1 MFTKPPQVFYSFF
14 LDYSA
19 NDNKHLVREIIHKY
33 TKQSQPVQPE
43 AEGDPSP
50 VGGTIPDKVPVSSLM
65 PAATLVS
72 GPSHVLVYPGVL
84 FAVYNTAMPRSLK
97 INALE
102 LSLRLTGLLRGNK
115 NISGDVLY
123 QCIYIQCKLFLW
135 FFKWNP

>member
-19 NDNKHLVREIIHKY
+19 NDNRHLVREIIHKY

-72 GPSHVLVYPGVL
+72 GPSHLSNNDTRSSDETTEAQNHRL
-84 FAVYNTAMPRSLK
+84 FSCLSCDAKFTKKS
-97 INALE
+97 
-102 LSLRLTGLLRGNK
+102 SLRFHQGR
-115 NISGDVLY
+115 D
-123 QCIYIQCKLFLW
+123 
-135 FFKWNP
+135 